1 VTLCK
6 NIVSCY
12 LLSEPFA
19 CYVKPTTISQHLL
32 MTRSTEYREIQK
44 DGLNKLQQQKSQ
56 FKKDVHYIP
65 KKNCTE
71 KPA

>member
-1 VTLCK
+1 
-6 NIVSCY
+6 
-12 LLSEPFA
+12 
-19 CYVKPTTISQHLL
+19 